1 MPDYDAL
8 LDEEVK
14 AFLAK
19 CAEFYPPDAVDM
31 SIAEQR
37 QVYDAMCKEFD
48 FGRPDGVVT
57 EDRSLGG
64 VPCRIYQIGESAGTI
79 VYFHGGGFV
88 VGGLDSHDSI
98 CAEFCA
104 GTGLRVIA
112 VDYRLSPEHQFPAD
126 FEDALSAYTATL
138 SDFDGFVIL
147 AGDSA
152 GGNLAAAVA
161 HKRRNGARLRG
172 MLLIYPGLGGA
183 MTLHSYARHRD
194 APGLTV
200 SDIEFYAKMR
210 TGDRDYSGD
219 PTLYPLQDTD
229 FSGLPQTAIVTAE
242 CDPLASDGQAY
253 ASKLSEAGVPALL
266 REENGLVHGF
276 LRARRMSGKAQQS
289 FSAMMGALNR
299 MAAGALVTDC

>member
-19 CAEFYPPDAVDM
+19 CAAFYPPDAVDL

-37 QVYDAMCKEFD
+37 QVYDAMCEGFD

-57 EDRSLGG
+57 EDRCLGG
-64 VPCRIYQIGESAGTI
+64 LPCRLYEIGESAGTI

-104 GTGLRVIA
+104 GTGLRIIS
-112 VDYRLSPEHQFPAD
+112 VDYRLSPEHPFPAD
-126 FEDALSAYTATL
+126 FEDALSAYNSTL
-138 SDFDGFVIL
+138 SDFEGFIIL

-161 HKRRNGARLRG
+161 HKQRDDVRLRG

-183 MTLHSYARHRD
+183 MTLPSYVRHHD

-200 SDIEFYAKMR
+200 GDIEFYAKMR
-210 TGDRDYSGD
+210 TGNRENSGD
-219 PTLYPLQDTD
+219 PRLYPLHDAD

-242 CDPLASDGQAY
+242 CDPLASDGQVY
-253 ASKLSEAGVPALL
+253 ASKLSEAGVPVLW
-266 REENGLVHGF
+266 REEKGLVHGF
-276 LRARRMSGKAQQS
+276 LRARRMSVKAQQS
-289 FSAMMGALNR
+289 FSAMIGALNA
-299 MAAGALVTDC
+299 MAAGALPTG